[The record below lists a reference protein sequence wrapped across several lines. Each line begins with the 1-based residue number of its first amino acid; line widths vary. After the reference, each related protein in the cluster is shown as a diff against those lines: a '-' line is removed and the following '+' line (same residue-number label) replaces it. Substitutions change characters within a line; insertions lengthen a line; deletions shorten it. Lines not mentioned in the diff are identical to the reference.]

1 MASKLLKLTAYEAKN
16 ELELSLKQAFEELEP
31 KLRPPF
37 PLTIPSPQEYC
48 RLNLAI
54 LYGVLTEPHLAKTH
68 IKHLHAIVTD
78 GYALFVSLTVKIVND
93 LYGKLVDSVKD
104 QLVWV
109 VKEMVDVL
117 GVGFDGFLV
126 CLLRQIVGG
135 DFSDGNLWLCFE
147 LVSLF
152 SSKWDCLV
160 EDAPFVLTSALYVYL
175 RVLADHC
182 KVSTDAKMES
192 LKRLEIEFC
201 VKMLREQFNLCM
213 KIGRDLIR
221 LLRDLVHVPE
231 FRAIWND
238 LVLNPSEFRTEGFSD
253 ISQLYCSRTSSRY
266 FLLRITPEM
275 ETQLRFLLMHVKFG
289 NQRRYQVWF
298 AKKFLFGQERET
310 LVVDIIRF
318 ICCAHHPSNEI
329 IQSDIIPRWA
339 VIGWLLKSC
348 REKYV
353 EANMKLALFYDW
365 LFFDEKIDNIMN
377 IEPAMLL
384 MVCSIPKY
392 IDITHSLLE
401 FLLFI
406 AENYEEDR
414 NYVIIRGLS
423 SAMRMLVQKGVV
435 RSLDILTSCDALS
448 PFLRE
453 GLRKLILRLN
463 IESNELQP
471 AHLPPHSVSRSSL
484 QNVSHL
490 AITTPAPEQQ
500 SAKIVEV
507 RLSKE
512 PAGSSIPISGDLF
525 TTSCPSNVTIESQ
538 FDAIE
543 SLAQNLAEA
552 MKKSNKMGLQILEEI
567 LLSFVNLDGQAS
579 KCGSTFPKTLSS
591 RIADQF
597 ESVGNR
603 LFAPFDVSISVPSSD
618 SGIQSPTILIA
629 RSFILSQHEQLQEM
643 LVFWSRNGFH
653 VGAHL
658 LSYATRL
665 AYEACISDSSGNA
678 IINNNFSK
686 ISDPGMSLLL
696 FHVDGYFSILNG
708 RKQDF
713 LEGSV
718 STSKMDKELVNMLVK
733 NAFAAYKCFLEC
745 SRTILHKEDDLAL
758 SKLFILDI
766 TSCFLCERK
775 KTKFFSSIFCHLAD
789 LCAGN
794 IDIIRFLVSQLDHAD
809 LLEMQFEIG
818 LKRFF
823 VFGESTEDIF
833 HIMKNSLSWDPSEQ
847 HKLWGLIR
855 SELAVSKVQLE
866 KIILKFFCSTELD
879 ANTSAIAVGGL
890 LTLCICRA
898 PTPELVGA
906 IMLLPDDVF
915 QDFAATVLA
924 SWVVSN
930 ASKLF
935 DSLTKFSEKFDNEN
949 GNVAGSVGIVINH
962 SAILWLL
969 NYFKSQGMNGSNIL
983 STFSASISCE
993 KPA

>member
-37 PLTIPSPQEYC
+37 PLTIPSPQEYS

-54 LYGVLTEPHLAKTH
+54 LYGVLIEPHLAKTH

-78 GYALFVSLTVKIVND
+78 GYALFVSLIVKIVND

-275 ETQLRFLLMHVKFG
+275 ETQLRFLLMQVKFG
-289 NQRRYQVWF
+289 NQKRYQVWF

-471 AHLPPHSVSRSSL
+471 AHLPHSVSHSSL

-490 AITTPAPEQQ
+490 AITTPAPERQ

-552 MKKSNKMGLQILEEI
+552 MKKSNRMGLQILEEI
-567 LLSFVNLDGQAS
+567 LLSFVNLDGEAS
-579 KCGSTFPKTLSS
+579 TCGSTFPETLSS

-618 SGIQSPTILIA
+618 SGIHSPTILIA
-629 RSFILSQHEQLQEM
+629 RSFILSQHERLQEM
-643 LVFWSRNGFH
+643 LLFWSRNGFH

-686 ISDPGMSLLL
+686 ISDSGMSLLL

-733 NAFAAYKCFLEC
+733 NAFAAYKCFLER

-775 KTKFFSSIFCHLAD
+775 RTKFFYSIFCHLTD

-794 IDIIRFLVSQLDHAD
+794 IDIIRFLVGQLDHAD

-833 HIMKNSLSWDPSEQ
+833 HLMKNSLSWDPSEQ

-866 KIILKFFCSTELD
+866 KIILKFFCSNELD

-890 LTLCICRA
+890 LTLCICHA

-906 IMLLPDDVF
+906 IMLLPDDAF

-983 STFSASISCE
+983 STLSASISCE

>member
-1 MASKLLKLTAYEAKN
+1 
-16 ELELSLKQAFEELEP
+16 
-31 KLRPPF
+31 
-37 PLTIPSPQEYC
+37 
-48 RLNLAI
+48 
-54 LYGVLTEPHLAKTH
+54 
-68 IKHLHAIVTD
+68 
-78 GYALFVSLTVKIVND
+78 
-93 LYGKLVDSVKD
+93 
-104 QLVWV
+104 
-109 VKEMVDVL
+109 
-117 GVGFDGFLV
+117 
-126 CLLRQIVGG
+126 
-135 DFSDGNLWLCFE
+135 
-147 LVSLF
+147 
-152 SSKWDCLV
+152 
-160 EDAPFVLTSALYVYL
+160 
-175 RVLADHC
+175 
-182 KVSTDAKMES
+182 
-192 LKRLEIEFC
+192 
-201 VKMLREQFNLCM
+201 
-213 KIGRDLIR
+213 
-221 LLRDLVHVPE
+221 
-231 FRAIWND
+231 
-238 LVLNPSEFRTEGFSD
+238 
-253 ISQLYCSRTSSRY
+253 
-266 FLLRITPEM
+266 
-275 ETQLRFLLMHVKFG
+275 
-289 NQRRYQVWF
+289 
-298 AKKFLFGQERET
+298 
-310 LVVDIIRF
+310 
-318 ICCAHHPSNEI
+318 
-329 IQSDIIPRWA
+329 
-339 VIGWLLKSC
+339 
-348 REKYV
+348 
-353 EANMKLALFYDW
+353 
-365 LFFDEKIDNIMN
+365 
-377 IEPAMLL
+377 
-384 MVCSIPKY
+384 
-392 IDITHSLLE
+392 
-401 FLLFI
+401 
-406 AENYEEDR
+406 
-414 NYVIIRGLS
+414 
-423 SAMRMLVQKGVV
+423 
-435 RSLDILTSCDALS
+435 
-448 PFLRE
+448 
-453 GLRKLILRLN
+453 LRLN
-463 IESNELQP
+463 IERNELQP

-552 MKKSNKMGLQILEEI
+552 MKKSNRMGLQILEEI
-567 LLSFVNLDGQAS
+567 LLSYVNLDGQAS
-579 KCGSTFPKTLSS
+579 TCGSTFPETLSS

-603 LFAPFDVSISVPSSD
+603 LFSPFDVSISVPSSD
-618 SGIQSPTILIA
+618 SGIHSPTILIA
-629 RSFILSQHEQLQEM
+629 RSFILSQHERLQEM
-643 LVFWSRNGFH
+643 LLFWSRNGFH

-686 ISDPGMSLLL
+686 ISDSGMSLLL

-733 NAFAAYKCFLEC
+733 NAFAAYKCFLER

-775 KTKFFSSIFCHLAD
+775 KTKFFYSIFCHLAD

-794 IDIIRFLVSQLDHAD
+794 IDIISFLVSQLDHAD

-833 HIMKNSLSWDPSEQ
+833 HLMKNSLSWDPSEQ

-866 KIILKFFCSTELD
+866 KIILKFFCSNELD
-879 ANTSAIAVGGL
+879 ANTSAVAVGGL

>member
-1 MASKLLKLTAYEAKN
+1 MTSELLKLTAYEAKN
-16 ELELSLKQAFEELEP
+16 ELVLSLEQAFEELKPE
-31 KLRPPF
+31 LRPPF
-37 PLTIPSPQEYC
+37 PLTIPSPQEFS
-48 RLNLAI
+48 RFNLAI
-54 LYGVLTEPHLAKTH
+54 LYGVLTESHLAKTH

-78 GYALFVSLTVKIVND
+78 GYALFGSLILKIVND

-117 GVGFDGFLV
+117 GVGFDSFLV

-152 SSKWDCLV
+152 SSKWDCLL

-182 KVSTDAKMES
+182 KVSTDAKLES

-231 FRAIWND
+231 FQAIWKD
-238 LVLNPSEFRTEGFSD
+238 MVLNPSEFRTEGFSD

-275 ETQLRFLLMHVKFG
+275 EAHLRFLLMHVKFG
-289 NQRRYQVWF
+289 NQKRYQMWF

-310 LVVDIIRF
+310 IVADIIRF
-318 ICCAHHPSNEI
+318 ICCAHHPSNET

-348 REKYV
+348 RKKYV
-353 EANMKLALFYDW
+353 EANTKLALFYDW

-392 IDITHSLLE
+392 VDITHSLLE

-406 AENYEEDR
+406 AENYEVDR

-423 SAMRMLVQKGVV
+423 SSMRVLVQKGVV
-435 RSLDILTSCDALS
+435 RSMDILTSCDALS
-448 PFLRE
+448 PLLRE

-463 IESNELQP
+463 MESNELPP
-471 AHLPPHSVSRSSL
+471 AHLPPHSMSHSSL

-490 AITTPAPEQQ
+490 AKSTPAPERQ
-500 SAKIVEV
+500 SAKIMEV
-507 RLSKE
+507 GLSKE
-512 PAGSSIPISGDLF
+512 PADSSIPISGDSF
-525 TTSCPSNVTIESQ
+525 TTSCPSNVASESQ

-543 SLAQNLAEA
+543 SLVQNLADA
-552 MKKSNKMGLQILEEI
+552 MKKSNRMGLQILEEI

-579 KCGSTFPKTLSS
+579 TCGSTFPENLSS
-591 RIADQF
+591 KIVDQF
-597 ESVGNR
+597 ESVGYQ
-603 LFAPFDVSISVPSSD
+603 LFAPFDVSISVPYSD
-618 SGIQSPTILIA
+618 SGIHSPTVLIA
-629 RSFILSQHEQLQEM
+629 RSFILSQHERLQEM
-643 LVFWSRNGFH
+643 LLFWSRNGFQ

-658 LSYATRL
+658 LFYAARL

-678 IINNNFSK
+678 ISSSNFSK
-686 ISDPGMSLLL
+686 ISDSGMSLFL
-696 FHVDGYFSILNG
+696 FHVDGYFSIQNG
-708 RKQDF
+708 RKQGF
-713 LEGSV
+713 LEGSAF
-718 STSKMDKELVNMLVK
+718 TSKMDKEFVNKLVK
-733 NAFAAYKCFLEC
+733 NAFVAYKCFLER

-758 SKLFILDI
+758 SKQFILDI

-775 KTKFFSSIFCHLAD
+775 KTKFFYSIFCHLAD

-794 IDIIRFLVSQLDHAD
+794 TDIIRFLVSQLDHAD

-818 LKRFF
+818 LKGLS

-833 HIMKNSLSWDPSEQ
+833 HLMKISVSWDPSEQ

-855 SELAVSKVQLE
+855 SELSVSKVQLE
-866 KIILKFFCSTELD
+866 KIILKIFCSNELD

-890 LTLCICRA
+890 LTLCSCRA

-906 IMLLPDDVF
+906 IMLLPNDVF

-924 SWVVSN
+924 SWVVSH
-930 ASKLF
+930 ASMLF

-949 GNVAGSVGIVINH
+949 GNAAGSVGIAINH

-969 NYFKSQGMNGSNIL
+969 NYFKSHGMNDSNIL